1 MKRQVVK
8 ASEQVV
14 IEYSEEL
21 VSFYGVKFSKGFL
34 VDEAVLW
41 DEL

>member
-14 IEYSEEL
+14 IEYGEEL
-21 VSFYGVKFSKGFL
+21 VRFMGLNLAKDF
-34 VDEAVLW
+34 
-41 DEL
+41 